1 MGAEPPVVRRDGR
14 PSDDGEG
21 ADASPSDLQALR
33 APTRRPRLWKSVLL
47 LFKLALLAVIAAL
60 TLRILQGLDWA
71 ALGLRIRDAG
81 RPWLALVVVA
91 MIVRFLAW
99 GERWRCALQEA
110 GIVVAGWLSLG
121 ALFAS
126 AAVNSVTPTARVFGG
141 LLRARYLA
149 SNDDSRNFGHVYGTV
164 LYDQIQHQLVTG
176 LLSLVALILVGAR
189 AGYGWLALGGSLVLL
204 LAGLGAR
211 RWWLRSQGRGTLWL
225 EALAGR
231 LAEKSVEHPAGSR
244 RANLLEHGRD
254 AVDTMRRL
262 SVLRSLALRAALLGV
277 AFFLVNAGAQWL
289 AFRAVGAQVPYP
301 TVVVVVALGTFAGI
315 VAGTPGGIGAAE
327 GAMIAAFVALQV
339 DRVDATAGTLV
350 FRGLHY
356 LVIFS
361 IGLPLLVGLE
371 LRHRRRS

>member
-1 MGAEPPVVRRDGR
+1 MGAEPPAVRRDRG
-14 PSDDGEG
+14 PSHGGEG
-21 ADASPSDLQALR
+21 AGTPPPDLQTLR
-33 APTRRPRLWKSVLL
+33 APTRRSRLWKPALL
-47 LFKLALLAVIAAL
+47 LFKLALLAAIAAL
-60 TLRILQGLDWA
+60 TLRILQGLDWS

-99 GERWRCALQEA
+99 GERWRCALHEA

-121 ALFAS
+121 TLFAS

-176 LLSLVALILVGAR
+176 LLSLLALILVGAR
-189 AGYGWLALGGSLVLL
+189 AGYGWLVLGGSVVLL
-204 LAGLGAR
+204 LAGLAAR
-211 RWWLRSQGRGTLWL
+211 RWWPRAHGRGTIWL
-225 EALAGR
+225 EVLAGR

-244 RANLLEHGRD
+244 RASLLEHGRD

-262 SVLRSLALRAALLGV
+262 SVLRSLAVRSALLGV

-289 AFRAVGAQVPYP
+289 AFRAIGTQVPYS

-315 VAGTPGGIGAAE
+315 AAGTPGGIGAAE
-327 GAMIAAFVALQV
+327 GAMIAAFVALEV
-339 DRVDATAGTLV
+339 DRFDATAGTLL
-350 FRGLHY
+350 FRGVHY

-361 IGLPLLVGLE
+361 IGLPFLVGLE